1 MTDTLGNLSRQF
13 LVGQRVR
20 ICDEARGE
28 HYPDEGHWIA
38 LVEYAPGEGILY
50 GVTTTWPPT
59 SWQEVQDGFF
69 PSDLT
74 LWAD

>member
-1 MTDTLGNLSRQF
+1 MDGPKDGLAQQF

-20 ICDEARGE
+20 VCDEARGE
-28 HYPDEGHWIA
+28 YFPDVGHWIA
-38 LVEYAPGEGILY
+38 LVEYAPGEGDLY
-50 GVTTTWPPT
+50 GVTTSWPPT
-59 SWQEVQDGFF
+59 SRQEVQEGFY